1 MTIEVTIMPQS
12 KCEELVREATEA
24 SKHSLQISAGIFSDA
39 AKCYD
44 RLGDRKKAGQYLTLA
59 GDFFLDLNNKEKAA
73 SCYGKAIMRH
83 LMIDDIDTAKI
94 LLEKGKEYGFSSS
107 THQYRI
113 ALDALERQRIAK
125 IEEEKAEEFAKEIE
139 VLPDIDII
147 PIEEEREE
155 ELIPLDPDLLIP
167 DEDVLPKKQE
177 FLIPQLKKEG
187 SSTLG
192 SFAVLAAVSQAT
204 RQKIAQDIH
213 TNAVVKNK
221 SGESQFIEPQFT
233 LNPIR
238 SREGSSK
245 VIAEK
250 VITAEQNDISLSE
263 EPVRSTDLVEP
274 KIKDE
279 TAVLDDFKS
288 EVTLDLDYTA
298 KSAITNEFE
307 DELVDVEIVNTIP
320 FNFQVVNINTDFEL
334 DEKKRTSDGLV
345 FTWKKDRIEPGE
357 KISVEYILRKR
368 VERSIVLRKENKVSV
383 INSFH
388 SIEQDL
394 EANLDFVNTSGMVF
408 HEILIEDV
416 IPPELVVNKSDTP
429 KKIKPVT
436 IPTHDS
442 TLYRWIFSTLT
453 PGDNFSVNYQFREK
467 PLTRHYKDEIEFDVG
482 VVKIEKISQ
491 PVVDSTQCEYMW
503 FYSLEN
509 PISDDITITDRIP
522 LDFNLLLVDPAH
534 LNPSIENEKT
544 HKRLTWKLSPDEEFT
559 TMILRIGG
567 SESFTP
573 LAPSIEFARGEK
585 IQLVERSSSSDKK
598 LVDIRLLK
606 KIA

>member
-1 MTIEVTIMPQS
+1 MPQS

-24 SKHSLQISAGIFSDA
+24 SKHSLQISAGFFVDA

-44 RLGDRKKAGQYLTLA
+44 RLGDRKKAGQYLMLA
-59 GDFFLDLNNKEKAA
+59 GDFFLDLNNEEKAA

-83 LMIDDIDTAKI
+83 LMIDDIDTAEI

-113 ALDALERQRIAK
+113 ALDALERQRTAK
-125 IEEEKAEEFAKEIE
+125 IEEEKADKLAKDVED
-139 VLPDIDII
+139 LPDIDIL
-147 PIEEEREE
+147 PIEEDREE
-155 ELIPLDPDLLIP
+155 ELIPLDPVLLIP
-167 DEDVLPKKQE
+167 DEDILPKQRE
-177 FLIPQLKKEG
+177 YLIPQLEKEG

-192 SFAVLAAVSQAT
+192 SFAVLAAVSKAT

-221 SGESQFIEPQFT
+221 FGESQFIEPQFT
-233 LNPIR
+233 LNPLR
-238 SREGSSK
+238 PSEGSSK

-250 VITAEQNDISLSE
+250 VITTE
-263 EPVRSTDLVEP
+263 ELVKSTDPVEP

-279 TAVLDDFKS
+279 SPALNDFKN
-288 EVTLDLDYTA
+288 EDTLDLDYMAT
-298 KSAITNEFE
+298 SEIINEFE

-320 FNFQVVNINTDFEL
+320 FNFQVVNIKTDFEL
-334 DEKKRTSDGLV
+334 EEKKRTSDGLV

-357 KISVEYILRKR
+357 KISVEFVLRKR
-368 VERSIVLRKENKVSV
+368 VERSIILRKENKVSV

-388 SIEQDL
+388 SIEQNM

-408 HEILIEDV
+408 HEILIEDI
-416 IPPELVVNKSDTP
+416 IPPELVVNQSDTP

-442 TLYRWIFSTLT
+442 TLFRWIFSTLT
-453 PGDNFSVNYQFREK
+453 PGDNFSVDYQFREK

-482 VVKIEKISQ
+482 IVKIEKISQ
-491 PVVDSTQCEYMW
+491 PVVDSTQCEYLW

-522 LDFNLLLVDPAH
+522 LDFSLLLVDPAH

-544 HKRLTWKLSPDEEFT
+544 HKRLTWILSSDEVFT
-559 TMILRIGG
+559 TIILRIGG

-573 LAPSIEFARGEK
+573 LAPSIEFARGKK
-585 IQLVERSSSSDKK
+585 IQLVERSTSSEKK
-598 LVDIRLLK
+598 LVDIRRLK
-606 KIA
+606 NNSLKESA